1 VARAKQTGRAEA
13 RRRYRQTVAQGGETD
28 DAGGELDYGERKPDG
43 GTKPAGRPARTPDR
57 TPSDRVGVFD
67 SFRLAY
73 HAPHVLED
81 LRALP
86 DLLRSRAFLGAGG
99 LVIGTAAALFIWPA
113 YTGTQLASSLVL
125 QPGSALAP
133 QLIAG
138 FFAPR
143 ASYLLGGLVG
153 LGQSLA
159 FLAVISTDRFQSAMN
174 AAQPGQAGAGAL
186 DPTVVLGA
194 VGNAVVTG
202 ALFAAAAAWYRR
214 FLSLSSPRR
223 AQTPSRNS
231 QRRSSAR
238 R

>member
-1 VARAKQTGRAEA
+1 VARAKQTVRAEA
-13 RRRYRQTVAQGGETD
+13 RRRYRQTVAAQAGETD
-28 DAGGELDYGERKPDG
+28 DAGGELDYGERKPET
-43 GTKPAGRPARTPDR
+43 GTKPAARPGRRPDR
-57 TPSDRVGVFD
+57 TPSERVGVFD

-99 LVIGTAAALFIWPA
+99 LVVGTAAALFIWPA

-159 FLAVISTDRFQSAMN
+159 FVAVISTDRFQSAMN
-174 AAQPGQAGAGAL
+174 AVQSGQAGAL